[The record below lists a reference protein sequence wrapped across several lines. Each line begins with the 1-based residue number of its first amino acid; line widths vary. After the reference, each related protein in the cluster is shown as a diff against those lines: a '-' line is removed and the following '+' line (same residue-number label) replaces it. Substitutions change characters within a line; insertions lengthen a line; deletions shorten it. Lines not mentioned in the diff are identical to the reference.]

1 MTTDNYIMI
10 FLVATLFVFGTFA
23 LQMFFR
29 WQRETNKDRHA
40 EEQAS
45 REQMAVFQK
54 MQQEASERQSAHLAQ
69 ILHSTLKSQEDLQR
83 KVTSQEPRED
93 AGLNAG
99 GYIIFDIPEAK
110 KSMFHDLLKGFE
122 DYAKLRGYVINF
134 SIDNSFSNKVAFKF
148 TLDSSGI
155 VVSTKQV
162 RQDFKDYIE
171 KIQRGDSLDDLPV
184 VLSQEE
190 HATLLACMKTRI
202 NFLQH
207 NYNMEKTEKEFYRRL
222 VSELPKLGFGIA
234 PLQNFFLQAGNS
246 NQASSY
252 HALNSPQAAVGVG
265 NRLIG
270 NTIDQSIYIADSFN
284 GRTEQ
289 VHAVSDLW
297 LKLCDECKKL
307 PEGSPEHKEC
317 SKAIDNLRKVEN
329 EMREGEPPEPNRIHK
344 WLEQTKYALKAF
356 GLTKE
361 IIDAGRKLEEAFHL
375 SDWIAP
381 LIS

>member
-1 MTTDNYIMI
+1 MTTENYMMI
-10 FLVATLFVFGTFA
+10 ILVMAVFALGTVT
-23 LQMFFR
+23 LQMFFK
-29 WQRETNKDRHA
+29 WQRESSKDRRT
-40 EEQAS
+40 EQEAA

-54 MQQEASERQSAHLAQ
+54 MQQDTSEKQSAHLAQ

-83 KVTSQEPRED
+83 KVTKPESHED
-93 AGLNAG
+93 IGLNAG
-99 GYIIFDIPEAK
+99 GYIIFDMPEAK

-134 SIDNSFSNKVAFKF
+134 SIDNSYTNKVAFKF
-148 TLDSSGI
+148 TLDSSGV

-162 RQDFKDYIE
+162 RQDLKDYVE
-171 KIQRGDSLDDLPV
+171 KVQRGDSLDDLPV
-184 VLSQEE
+184 ILSPQE
-190 HATLLACMKTRI
+190 HATVLACMKTRI

-207 NYNMEKTEKEFYRRL
+207 NYNMEKVEKEFYRRL
-222 VSELPKLGFGIA
+222 VNEFPKLGYGVA
-234 PLQNFFLQAGNS
+234 PAQNIILQAGDS
-246 NQASSY
+246 SQASTY
-252 HALNSPQAAVGVG
+252 HALNSPQAALGVG

-270 NTIDQSIYIADSFN
+270 NTNDQSIYIADSFN
-284 GRTEQ
+284 ERTEQ
-289 VHAVSDLW
+289 VRAVSDLW
-297 LKLCDECKKL
+297 LRLYEESKKL

-317 SKAIDNLRKVEN
+317 SKAADNLRKVEN